1 MVNRY
6 HRGTKIPEHIVM
18 TLSTLELYKD
28 VKYCNYIVPRSTAN
42 TRWLKF
48 LEIFYQTIS
57 PWLVK
62 LFLQYP
68 LFQGQA

>member
-6 HRGTKIPEHIVM
+6 HRETKIPEHIVM

-42 TRWLKF
+42 TRRF
-48 LEIFYQTIS
+48 DIFGNLLPQDFSVAY
-57 PWLVK
+57 
-62 LFLQYP
+62 
-68 LFQGQA
+68 